1 MESASQIDPAAGKSG
16 ENIRLTLP
24 DGTVKEVPFGTT
36 GRAVAESIGP
46 RLAKDAL
53 GVKLAGPVFD
63 LSRPLT
69 ESGLFEVVTPK
80 HADALELY
88 RHSTAHLCANAV
100 KRLFPGVK
108 IGIGPAIENGFY
120 YDFDPGRPFTPEDLE
135 KIEAEMKKIVA
146 EDNVVVRKEMSKA
159 EAVRIF
165 EAQGDPLKVEIV
177 AGIPEGSLSCYEQKD
192 FIDLCR
198 GPHVPSTGK
207 LGVFKLT
214 HSAGAYWKG
223 DERNPMLQRIYGAVF
238 LTQKELVEHLAKLEA
253 AKARDHRKL
262 GKELGLF
269 LFHPWAPASP
279 FFLPKGATV
288 YNLLIAFI
296 RELYV
301 KYGYQEII
309 TPQIFDEELFRTSGH
324 TGAYRENMYFMTIDE
339 REFGVKPM
347 NCPGHC
353 LLFKSGHYSHRD
365 LPVRYADFARLHR
378 YEKSGVTQG
387 LTRVRTF
394 SQDDAHIFAAPHD
407 IDREVASFLTFLDEV
422 YGAFAFQ
429 DVAISLGLRPEKRV
443 GADAVW
449 DRAEKVLEAA
459 LKATGRPY
467 VVSHGDGAFYG
478 PKIDFR
484 VNDAIGRPWQLGTFQ
499 CDFNLPEL
507 FDLHYTAEDGTKQRP
522 VILHRAI
529 LGSLERFLGILIEHT
544 GGDFPF
550 WLAPE
555 QVRVVP
561 VSEKFNEYSEKI
573 LRRVREEGLRASADS
588 RNEKLGAKIRNG
600 ELEKTPALL
609 IVGEK
614 EAAAGTVSLRVRH
627 GGEFKDQN
635 IEEILRMMKSAVGSR
650 SLAWHAAA
658 GAPSLSSPTKRSS
671 SSSSSSSNSSSS

>member
-1 MESASQIDPAAGKSG
+1 MSLVESAKQGVAAAGEGGK
-16 ENIRLTLP
+16 IRLTLP
-24 DGTVKEVPFGTT
+24 DGTVKEVPYGTT

-53 GVKLAGPVFD
+53 GVKLDGNVLD

-69 ESGLFEVVTPK
+69 ESGPFEVVTPK

-135 KIEAEMKKIVA
+135 KVEAEMKKIVA
-146 EDNVVVRKEMSKA
+146 EDNTVVRKEMSKA
-159 EAVRIF
+159 EAVKIF
-165 EAQGDPLKVEIV
+165 EAQNDPLKVEIV

-223 DERNPMLQRIYGAVF
+223 DEKNPMLQRIYGAVF
-238 LTQKELVEHLAKLEA
+238 LTQKELDEHLLRLEA
-253 AKARDHRKL
+253 ARARDHRKL

-288 YNLLIAFI
+288 YNLLIAFM

-324 TGAYRENMYFMTIDE
+324 TGAYRENMYFMTIDD
-339 REFGVKPM
+339 REVGVKPM

-353 LLFKSGHYSHRD
+353 LLYKSGHYSHRD

-394 SQDDAHIFAAPHD
+394 SQDDAHIFATPES
-407 IDREVASFLTFLDEV
+407 IDREVLDFLRFLDEV
-422 YGAFAFQ
+422 YSTFEFR
-429 DVAISLGLRPEKRV
+429 DVDISLGLRPEKRV
-443 GADAVW
+443 GPDAIW
-449 DRAEKVLEAA
+449 DRAETVLEAA
-459 LKATGRPY
+459 IKATGRPY
-467 VVSHGDGAFYG
+467 VVSPGDGAFYG

-484 VNDAIGRPWQLGTFQ
+484 VNDALGRPWQLGTIQ

-507 FDLHYTAEDGTKQRP
+507 FDLHYVAEDGVKHRP

-529 LGSLERFLGILIEHT
+529 LGSLERFFGILIEHT

-561 VSEKFNEYSEKI
+561 VSEKFNEYGEKI
-573 LRRVREEGLRASADS
+573 LRRLIDAGLRATIDV

-600 ELEKTPALL
+600 ELEKVPALL
-609 IVGEK
+609 IVGKNEQ
-614 EAAAGTVSLRVRH
+614 EAGTVSLRVR
-627 GGEFKDQN
+627 GGDEYKDKD
-635 IEEILRMMKSAVGSR
+635 IERLIERMKEAVAQR
-650 SLAWHAAA
+650 SLRWYQRAT
-658 GAPSLSSPTKRSS
+658 GSFSTL
-671 SSSSSSSNSSSS
+671 